1 MIYNDMKTTS
11 SYSIILEFRG
21 ITMHKIQTLCE
32 NLPKQAI
39 SRTKAKRS
47 FIIVPFQ
54 DVKHVLFACLL
65 TSVLLSTY
73 YLSWTRQARFSVEIS
88 RPEIYLWLLLNA
100 KMLHKTWH
108 WTDIQN
114 QIFTVVQSHYLIH
127 LKYYTERPQ
136 KYYQDIKWL

>member
-1 MIYNDMKTTS
+1 
-11 SYSIILEFRG
+11 
-21 ITMHKIQTLCE
+21 MHKIQTLCE

-73 YLSWTRQARFSVEIS
+73 YLS
-88 RPEIYLWLLLNA
+88 
-100 KMLHKTWH
+100 
-108 WTDIQN
+108 
-114 QIFTVVQSHYLIH
+114 
-127 LKYYTERPQ
+127 
-136 KYYQDIKWL
+136 